1 MLENFALVIEAE
13 DVDSGDLLTKQ
24 VQVTH
29 VDKTQYA
36 VDGDA
41 FHLAGNAASLFE
53 KSHDTVNAIPDQRI
67 VLNVRPGYE
76 RRIQIGPPLIEDLV
90 VDDVKRVSDV
100 ISCHDSAFEF
110 RSRC

>member
-24 VQVTH
+24 VQVPQ
-29 VDKTQYA
+29 VDKSHFG

-53 KSHDTVNAIPDQRI
+53 KSHDTVNAIRDQRI
-67 VLNVRPGYE
+67 VLNVGPAMRPGS
-76 RRIQIGPPLIEDLV
+76 R
-90 VDDVKRVSDV
+90 
-100 ISCHDSAFEF
+100 SA
-110 RSRC
+110 RPWLKIWP